1 MAIAHPYLHGT
12 ALENMEKEEPIGPVP
27 IDVQNYD
34 IGDDI
39 VNGINAVD
47 RARNLITDSRQLIR
61 RIKYSSKLKERLL
74 DLI

>member
-1 MAIAHPYLHGT
+1 MAISYPYHHGK
-12 ALENMEKEEPIGPVP
+12 ALENIREEPIGPVP

-47 RARNLITDSRQLIR
+47 RARHLITNSRQLIR

-74 DLI
+74 GLI